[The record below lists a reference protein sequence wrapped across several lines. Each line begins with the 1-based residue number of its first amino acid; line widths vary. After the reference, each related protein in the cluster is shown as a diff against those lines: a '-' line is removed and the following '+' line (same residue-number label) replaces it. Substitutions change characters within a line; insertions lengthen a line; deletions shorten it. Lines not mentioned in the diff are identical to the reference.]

1 MRIKRTYNLSPETI
15 ATVKRLVEVEHL
27 ESTQDALVERA
38 IAELNRLVRD
48 AHDARLW
55 SEAAEDAAFQAEPR
69 QIDEDLPRRRDRQS
83 RVLNWA
89 P

>member
-55 SEAAEDAAFQAEPR
+55 SEAAEDEAFRTELR
-69 QIDEDLPRRRDRQS
+69 QIDEDLPPDD
-83 RVLNWA
+83 LAKWE
-89 P
+89 